1 MTSNTPVVVTPT
13 AVTDERE
20 WITASVGPTGYR
32 TEITAGPHRY
42 FADEPVPLG
51 GTGTGPTPY
60 ELLLGALGSCMAMT
74 LRMYADRKRWPLHGV
89 RIHLR
94 TERAH
99 GADCEKCETEEVG
112 LPRVAR
118 RIELAGPLSDEQRD
132 RLHQIAD
139 RCPVKQTLQ
148 RGLVVE
154 TVTGMPEGPP
164 PRQSGSAN
172 AT

>member
-1 MTSNTPVVVTPT
+1 MTGPPAGDAIANPIDSRN
-13 AVTDERE
+13 ATDERE
-20 WITASVGPTGYR
+20 WITATVGASGYR
-32 TEITAGPHRY
+32 ADVRAGPHS
-42 FADEPVPLG
+42 FIADEPIALG
-51 GTGTGPTPY
+51 GTGLGPTPY
-60 ELLLGALGSCMAMT
+60 ELLLGALSSCMAMT

-99 GADCEKCETEEVG
+99 EKDCENCETEEVG
-112 LPRVAR
+112 LPRIAR
-118 RIELAGPLSDEQRD
+118 RIELEGPLTDEQRD
-132 RLHQIAD
+132 RLHYIAD

-164 PRQSGSAN
+164 SVG
-172 AT
+172 